1 MAYTFTKYI
10 KQEVLNVMKIHIVF
24 LSIVTLCRL
33 VDCNETSAEGA
44 VIGCMEYRALRSTIF
59 TLSGIAMYQ
68 KARRRNLQ
76 DTERA

>member
-10 KQEVLNVMKIHIVF
+10 QQEVFNAMKFHIVF
-24 LSIVTLCRL
+24 LCIVTLCRL
-33 VDCNETSAEGA
+33 VDCNETSAEGV